1 MAGLPVDVACLEMY
15 EVNVMRWIAGWTR
28 HWMYLALVVAL
39 IAVQAGV
46 STPVA
51 RAVSADLVI
60 SQVYGGGGNS
70 GAPYTNDFVEIF
82 NRGTTTVSLNGL
94 SIQYASATGTGNFGS
109 NPIVLLSGSLAPGQY
124 YLVQLAGGAT
134 GSPLPTPD
142 ATGSINASASA
153 GKFALVNSTSG
164 LACNGG
170 STPCSP
176 AQLALIIDLVG
187 YGSANFF
194 EGAPAPTL
202 SNTTAALRN
211 TNGCV
216 DTDNNASD
224 FSAGSPNPRN
234 TSSPANPCS
243 SPPPPPPMMGNC
255 PDVPN
260 VTLIHQIQGTTD
272 TSPCA
277 GEEVLVAGVVVG
289 DFEGPS
295 PNLRGFYVQEEATDS
310 DSDPLTSE
318 GIFVFNGNNNNVALG
333 NLVQVRGTVSEFQGQ
348 TQISATQITVIGDGT
363 VDPTDVVMPFPA
375 ADYLERFEGM
385 LVRFPMKLVVTEHFQ
400 LGRFGQVVMSAE
412 DRLYQPTS
420 LFPPGPLANALQAA
434 NNLNRIIVD
443 DNLQNQNPDPILFGR
458 GGNPLSATNTLRGGD
473 SVTGLVGVMTYTWAG
488 NAASGNAYRVRP
500 VGDLSDLTPG
510 GGVPVFVAEN
520 PRPTAP
526 PAVGGSITV
535 VGMNLLNYFN
545 TFSGCTNGLT
555 GGPTDCRGA
564 ENATE
569 FTRQTAKTV
578 AAIVALNPAV
588 LGVIEVEND
597 GYGPASAIA
606 DLVNRLN
613 SATAPGTYAFIDVDA
628 ATGQVDALG
637 NDAIKVGIIYQPALV
652 TPVGQT
658 AALNTPAFITGGDS
672 APRNRAALAQAF
684 EVNASGA
691 RFVVSVNHFKSKG
704 SPCDVPDAG
713 DGQGNCNIV
722 RTNAANT
729 LAAWLASDPTG
740 INDPDVLIIGD
751 LNSYAKEDP
760 IRALEVQGYENLIE
774 RFGGPNAYSY
784 VFNGQWGY
792 LDYALANASLAP
804 QVSGVA
810 EWHVNADEPLVLDYN
825 TNFKSAG
832 QISSLYAPDFY
843 RNSDHDPVI
852 VGLDL
857 DGVPPTTTATVSGP
871 TNPLCPADCY
881 AGSATVTL
889 TATDDRSG
897 VVEIA
902 YQINGGGFQPYT
914 GPFTF
919 SSDGTY
925 TVEFFARDGAG
936 NVEPTQTLV
945 VKVSSFPALSPLDTF
960 NRAPGRL
967 GRNWGGATQS
977 DQYRIENN
985 AVTVEKGGLAWWRPT
1000 VFGPDQEAYLRL
1012 TNINPAGQHHTLVL
1026 KVNGNQGQNGAILV
1040 SYDALN
1046 QQVVVEALVRGQG
1059 FLTVATFP
1067 AVMQAGDTLG
1077 ARARAD
1083 GTVEV
1088 FVRCESIGLAD
1099 TRPVAGN
1106 RYVGTGGRIGVWFH
1120 NTAGAAFDDF
1130 GGGDLT
1136 P

>member
-1 MAGLPVDVACLEMY
+1 MRPALSGIRRLTLLLLAIAFGLAPF
-15 EVNVMRWIAGWTR
+15 
-28 HWMYLALVVAL
+28 
-39 IAVQAGV
+39 GV
-46 STPVA
+46 WQPVA

-82 NRGTTTVSLNGL
+82 NRGTTTVSLSGL

-109 NPIVLLSGSLAPGQY
+109 NPVVLLSGTLAPGQY

-134 GSPLPTPD
+134 GAPLPAPD
-142 ATGSINASASA
+142 ATGTINASATA

-176 AQLALIIDLVG
+176 AQLALIVDLVG

-194 EGAPAPTL
+194 EGAPAPAL

-211 TNGCV
+211 SNGCSE
-216 DTDNNASD
+216 TDNNASD
-224 FSAGSPNPRN
+224 FTAGAPNPRN
-234 TSSPANPCS
+234 TASPTNPCS
-243 SPPPPPPMMGNC
+243 SAPPPPPMVGNC

-260 VTLIHQIQGTTD
+260 TTLISQIQGVTNI
-272 TSPCA
+272 SPCA
-277 GEEVLVAGVVVG
+277 TEEVLVEGVVVG

-295 PNLRGFYVQEEATDS
+295 PNLRGFYVQEEMADW
-310 DSDPLTSE
+310 DADPLTSE
-318 GIFVFNGNNNNVALG
+318 GIFVFNGNNNNVSLG
-333 NLVQVRGTVSEFQGQ
+333 DLVRVRGTVSEFQGQ
-348 TQISATQITVIGDGT
+348 TQISAAQITVVGSGT
-363 VDPTDVVMPFPA
+363 VDPVDVTMPFLD

-420 LFPPGPLANALQAA
+420 IYPPGPLASALQAA
-434 NNLNRIIVD
+434 NDLNRIIVD

-458 GGNPLSATNTLRGGD
+458 GGNPLSASNTLRGGD
-473 SVTGLVGVMTYTWAG
+473 SVTGLVGVMTFTWSG

-500 VGDLSDLTPG
+500 VGDLSDLSPG
-510 GGVPVFVAEN
+510 GGAPVFVAEN
-520 PRPTAP
+520 PRPVGP
-526 PAVGGSITV
+526 PDVGGRITV

-555 GGPTDCRGA
+555 GGTTDCRGA

-569 FTRQTAKTV
+569 FARQVNKTV
-578 AAIVALNPAV
+578 AAIIALNPAV
-588 LGVIEVEND
+588 LGVMEMEND
-597 GYGPASAIA
+597 GYGPSSAIA

-613 SATAPGTYAFIDVDA
+613 AATAPGTYAFIDVDA
-628 ATGQVDALG
+628 ATGQIDALG
-637 NDAIKVGIIYQPALV
+637 NDAIKVSFIYQPALV

-658 AALNTPAFITGGDS
+658 AALNSTTFITGGDG

-684 EVNASGA
+684 AENATGA
-691 RFVVSVNHFKSKG
+691 RFVVTVNHFKSKG
-704 SPCDVPDAG
+704 SPCDAPDAG

-729 LAAWLASDPTG
+729 LAAWLATDPTG
-740 INDPDVLIIGD
+740 VNDPDVLIIGD

-760 IRALEVQGYENLIE
+760 IRALEASGYENLIE
-774 RFGGPNAYSY
+774 RFAGANAYSY

-792 LDYALANASLAP
+792 LDYALANASLGA
-804 QVSGVA
+804 QVTGVA
-810 EWHVNADEPLVLDYN
+810 EWHINADEPNVLDYN

-843 RNSDHDPVI
+843 RTSDHDPVV

-857 DGVPPTTTATVSGP
+857 DGVSPTTTASVSGVV
-871 TNPLCPADCY
+871 NPLCPPDCY
-881 AGSATVTL
+881 AGSTTVTL

-902 YQINGGGFQPYT
+902 YRVDGGSFQPYT
-914 GPFTF
+914 APFTL
-919 SSDGTY
+919 SGEGVY

-936 NVEPTQTLV
+936 NVEPTQSKI
-945 VKVSSFPALSPLDTF
+945 VKVSPFPASSTLDSF
-960 NRAPGRL
+960 NRANGRL
-967 GRNWGGATQS
+967 GSNWSGATQR
-977 DQYRIENN
+977 DQYRIVDQ
-985 AVTVEKGGLAWWRPT
+985 AVVVEKGGLALWRPT
-1000 VFGPDQEAYLRL
+1000 VFGADQEAFFRL
-1012 TNINPAGQHHTLVL
+1012 TAINPTGQHHTLAL
-1026 KVNGNQGQNGAILV
+1026 KVLGNRGQNGALLV
-1040 SYDALN
+1040 SYDAAN
-1046 QQVVVEALVRGQG
+1046 QQVVVEALVPGQG
-1059 FLTVATFP
+1059 FATIATFD
-1067 AVMQAGDTLG
+1067 ATLQAGDLLG

-1083 GTVEV
+1083 GTIEI
-1088 FVRCESIGLAD
+1088 FVRCERIGVAD
-1099 TRPVAGN
+1099 SRPVAGN
-1106 RYVGTGGRIGVWFH
+1106 RYVGASGRIGVWFH
-1120 NTAGAAFDDF
+1120 NSAGAAFDDF
-1130 GGGDLT
+1130 GGGNLT